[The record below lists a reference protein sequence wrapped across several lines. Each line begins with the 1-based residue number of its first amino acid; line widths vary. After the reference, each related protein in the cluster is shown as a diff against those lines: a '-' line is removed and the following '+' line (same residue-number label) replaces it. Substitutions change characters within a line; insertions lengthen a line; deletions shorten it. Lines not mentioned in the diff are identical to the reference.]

1 MPDIYK
7 SIAPE
12 GFSSITPYL
21 MVESVEKQVD
31 FLTRVFDVKF
41 REPLRTPDGSIIHVV
56 GMLYEVAIIIGKT
69 RPGLP
74 QERSI
79 NYVFTED
86 VDKVYQRAINYGAK
100 SLMKPVNQF
109 YGFRECGVVDEQK
122 NQWWIANKFEH
133 LSPEEIQRRM
143 LDSGQKE

>member
-1 MPDIYK
+1 MPDTDK

-21 MVESVEKQVD
+21 MVESVEKQAD
-31 FLTRVFDVKF
+31 FLTKVFNVKF

-56 GMLYEVAIIIGKT
+56 GMLYDVAIMIGKT

-79 NYVFTED
+79 NYIFVDD
-86 VDKVYQRAINYGAK
+86 VDQAYNRAIAYGAK
-100 SLMKPVNQF
+100 SLMKPVDQF
-109 YGFRECGVVDEQK
+109 YGFRECGVVDEQN

-133 LSPEEIQRRM
+133 LSPEEIRQKM
-143 LDSGQKE
+143 LDLGENE

>member
-1 MPDIYK
+1 MSEKQK

-21 MVESVEKQVD
+21 MVDSVEKQVD
-31 FLTRVFDVKF
+31 FLTKVFDVKF

-56 GMLYEVAIIIGKT
+56 GILYEVAIMIGKT

-74 QERSI
+74 RERSI
-79 NYVFTED
+79 NYVFTND
-86 VDKVYQRAINYGAK
+86 VDEVYNRALNYGAK
-100 SLMKPVNQF
+100 SLMKPVDQF
-109 YGFRECGVVDEQK
+109 YGFRECGVIDEQD

-133 LSPEEIQRRM
+133 LSPEEIRQRM
-143 LDSGQKE
+143 QDLDRKG

>member
-1 MPDIYK
+1 MPEKDK

-31 FLTRVFDVKF
+31 FLTKVFDVKF
-41 REPLRTPDGSIIHVV
+41 REPLRAPDGSIIHVV
-56 GMLYEVAIIIGKT
+56 GLLYEVAIMIGKT

-74 QERSI
+74 RERSI
-79 NYVFTED
+79 NYIFTDD
-86 VDKVYQRAINYGAK
+86 VDQLYNRAINYGAK
-100 SLMKPVNQF
+100 SLMKPVDQF

-122 NQWWIANKFEH
+122 NQWWIANQFEH
-133 LSPEEIQRRM
+133 MSPEEIR
-143 LDSGQKE
+143 QKIQKLSQQK

>member
-1 MPDIYK
+1 MPDKDK

-21 MVESVEKQVD
+21 MVDNVEKQVD
-31 FLTRVFDVKF
+31 FLEKVFDVKF
-41 REPLRTPDGSIIHVV
+41 REPLRSPDGTIIHIV
-56 GMLYEVAIIIGKT
+56 GMLREVAIIIGKT

-79 NYVFTED
+79 NYVFTDE
-86 VDKVYQRAINYGAK
+86 VDLTYKRALSFGAK
-100 SLMKPVNQF
+100 SLMEPNDQF
-109 YGFRECGVVDEQK
+109 YGFRECGIIDEQD

-133 LSPEEIQRRM
+133 VSPEEIRRRIEEM
-143 LDSGQKE
+143 SEKE

>member
-1 MPDIYK
+1 MDKLKK

-21 MVESVEKQVD
+21 MVDSVEKQVD
-31 FLTRVFDVKF
+31 FLINVFNVNF
-41 REPLRTPDGSIIHVV
+41 REPLKSPDGSIIHIV
-56 GMLYEVAIIIGKT
+56 GILYEVAIMIGKT

-79 NYVFTED
+79 NYIFTDD
-86 VDKVYQRAINYGAK
+86 VDKTYKRALNYGAK
-100 SLMKPVNQF
+100 SLMEPVDQF
-109 YGFRECGVVDEQK
+109 YGFRECGVVDEQE

-133 LSPEEIQRRM
+133 VSPEEIRRRM
-143 LDSGQKE
+143 EEMNEKE

>member
-1 MPDIYK
+1 MPDKDK

-31 FLTRVFDVKF
+31 FLTKVFDVKF

-79 NYVFTED
+79 NYIFTAD
-86 VDKVYQRAINYGAK
+86 VDKVYNRAINYGAK
-100 SLMKPVNQF
+100 SLMKPVDQF

-122 NQWWIANKFEH
+122 NQWWIANEFEYI
-133 LSPEEIQRRM
+133 SPEEIRRRIQEM
-143 LDSGQKE
+143 GQQE

>member
-1 MPDIYK
+1 MSEKYK
-7 SIAPE
+7 SVAPE

-31 FLTRVFDVKF
+31 FLTKVFNVEF
-41 REPLRTPDGSIIHVV
+41 REPLRTPDGAIIHIV
-56 GMLYEVAIIIGKT
+56 GMLYEVAVIIGKT

-86 VDKVYQRAINYGAK
+86 VDHVYNRAIKYGAK
-100 SLMKPVNQF
+100 SLMKPADQF

-133 LSPEEIQRRM
+133 LSPEEIRQRM
-143 LDSGQKE
+143 LESGQQD